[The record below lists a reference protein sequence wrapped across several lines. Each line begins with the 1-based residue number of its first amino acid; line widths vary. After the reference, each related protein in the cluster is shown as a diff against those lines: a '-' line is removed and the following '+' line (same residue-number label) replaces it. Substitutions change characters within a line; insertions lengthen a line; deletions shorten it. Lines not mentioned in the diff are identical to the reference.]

1 MPKSSF
7 RNLAAAPAA
16 CLLFFTIASSL
27 IAAETVSRTE
37 KYETFRNVQ
46 FVRNYDGDS
55 ITFDIPETP
64 AIVGKNIIVRLRGI
78 DTPELKKNT
87 CANESTIARE
97 AKTLVHT
104 LLKNASIINLHR
116 IDRGKYFRILADV
129 EFDGQDLAEVLIKN
143 RLAVKYSGGRKEY
156 DWCRHEQKVISVK
169 PHSPSVLPPKVSGVY
184 IWPPP
189 PVQKQKND
197 KK

>member
-1 MPKSSF
+1 MHNPLLNHFAGTSAVF
-7 RNLAAAPAA
+7 
-16 CLLFFTIASSL
+16 LLFFITTCNL
-27 IAAETVSRTE
+27 IAAETTSRTE
-37 KYETFRNVQ
+37 KYATFKNVR

-78 DTPELKKNT
+78 DTPELKKKT
-87 CANESTIARE
+87 CASESIIARE
-97 AKTLVHT
+97 AKELVHT

-129 EFDGQDLAEVLIKN
+129 EFDGQDLAEVLLKN
-143 RLAVKYSGGRKEY
+143 RLAVKYYGGKKEY
-156 DWCRHEQKVISVK
+156 DWCRHEQNTLSVK
-169 PHSPSVLPPKVSGVY
+169 HNSPSVLPPKVSGVY
-184 IWPPP
+184 VWPPP
-189 PVQKQKND
+189 PEQKHD